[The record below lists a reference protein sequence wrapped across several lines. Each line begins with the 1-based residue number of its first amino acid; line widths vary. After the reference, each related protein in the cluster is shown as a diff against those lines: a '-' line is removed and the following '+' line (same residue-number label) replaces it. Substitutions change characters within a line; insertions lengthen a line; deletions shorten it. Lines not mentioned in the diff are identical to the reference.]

1 MATDLCGISDAA
13 DKLIINEETG
23 GQVYYQAT
31 ETRPTWPGGA
41 SGVTIGCGYDCGYSS
56 AQRIAA
62 DWAALLPLNAVKA
75 LQGVAGVTRTPA
87 KALAHELHWIVVS
100 WDAAL
105 QVFHSIDL
113 PRWTTRVRAAL
124 PNCDKLNGD
133 CFGALVSLAFNR
145 GTSFN
150 SLGDRY
156 TEMRSIKE
164 HMQKQEFGKIPDEFL
179 AMRRLWPKNGDLW
192 KRREHEAALF
202 TKGLAAMQWAL
213 PVA

>member
-1 MATDLCGISDAA
+1 MATDLCGISEAA

-23 GQVYYQAT
+23 GRAYYEAT
-31 ETRPTWPGGA
+31 ETHPEWPGGA

-62 DWAALLPLNAVKA
+62 DWAALLPPNTVKA
-75 LQGVAGVTRTPA
+75 LQDVAGITGTPA

-113 PRWTTRVRAAL
+113 PRWTARVKAVL

-133 CFGALVSLAFNR
+133 CFGALVSLSFNR

-150 SLGDRY
+150 LQGARY

-164 HMQKQEFGKIPDEFL
+164 HMQKQEFGKIPGEFL
-179 AMRRLWPKNGDLW
+179 SMRRLWPKNGGLW

-202 TKGLAAMQWAL
+202 TKGLAAMQRTL

>member
-1 MATDLCGISDAA
+1 LAINLCGISEAA
-13 DKLIINEETG
+13 DKLIVDEETG
-23 GQVYYQAT
+23 GQAYYEAR
-31 ETRPTWPGGA
+31 ETHPTWPGGA

-56 AQRIAA
+56 AQRIAE
-62 DWAALLPLNAVKA
+62 DWGTLLPLNTLKA
-75 LQGVAGVTRTPA
+75 LQGVAGVTGTPA

-100 WDAAL
+100 WDVAL

-113 PRWTTRVRAAL
+113 PRWTARVKAAL

-145 GTSFN
+145 GTSFDL
-150 SLGDRY
+150 LGTRY

-164 HMQKQEFGKIPDEFL
+164 HMQKQEFERIPNEFL

-192 KRREHEAALF
+192 KRREHEATLF
-202 TKGLAAMQWAL
+202 TKGLVAL
-213 PVA
+213 RGAPPTA